1 MRIDYL
7 SQGDRK
13 KLIQEIIESDE
24 NKKRKEESLRA
35 LEVYK
40 GRQAQFILTKIL
52 NELGL
57 NAARNSRTISSINL
71 TKKIIKEQASL
82 YKNAPTRSFSDMN
95 EEQEAYALELYDY
108 CMANVKFKKA
118 NEVYKLCDQS
128 QLQIVLRDGKIEF
141 RPLYPHHYDVIP
153 SMHNPEEA
161 ECCVISSFDKT
172 QLFMGQYRG
181 DSRRTDSYYSD
192 TTNQKIGDP
201 DDYKAHQ
208 LFYWWTK
215 DYNFITNSD
224 GVYVDSNGLPIIG
237 VDENDIKNPIGVLP
251 FVDVAADKD
260 FEFYVR
266 SGYNTVNFTIDLG
279 LLLSDVSEIS
289 RLQGFSQAIISSV
302 EEPKDLTVGPRRAIW
317 LKISPN
323 AEQATRPTFEFQSPS
338 PDLGNSLQLISNF
351 MSMYLTSQGVSP
363 KLVNASGM
371 TESFT
376 SGVDRFL
383 SMVEKFEA
391 SQDDMALFT
400 NVEQKAWNIIKA
412 WNNVYYNV
420 TDNGFDSKLSGT
432 LIPQMSELSVKYGK
446 PEMVL
451 SENDKLAT
459 IEKRLDLGLVSIA
472 EAIAFDRGIPKEEA
486 EKVIAEIAESQME
499 LMGGKAETDI
509 IGQQGKVGSEPRR
522 TVRDPDSELN

>member
-7 SQGDRK
+7 SSTDRK

-52 NELGL
+52 NELGI
-57 NAARNSRTISSINL
+57 NAANNSRTITSINL

-82 YKNAPTRSFSDMN
+82 YKNDPIRTFTDMN
-95 EEQEAYALELYDY
+95 ELQTQYALDLYDY
-108 CMANVKFKKA
+108 CSANVKFKKA

-128 QLQIVLRDGKIEF
+128 QLQIVLRNGKIEF

-153 SMHNPEEA
+153 STQNPEEA
-161 ECCVISSFDKT
+161 ECYVISSFDKT
-172 QLFMGQYRG
+172 QLFMGQYKG
-181 DSRRTDSYYSD
+181 DSRRSDSYYSD
-192 TTNQKIGDP
+192 TINQKIGDP
-201 DDYKAHQ
+201 DDYKSRE

-215 DYNFITNSD
+215 DYNFITNAD
-224 GVYVDSNGLPIIG
+224 GVYVDSNGVPLVG
-237 VDENDIKNPIGVLP
+237 LSENDIKNPIGMLP

-302 EEPKDLTVGPRRAIW
+302 EEPKDLTIGPRRAIW
-317 LKISPN
+317 LKVSPQ
-323 AEQATRPTFEFQSPS
+323 ADQATRPTFEFQSPS

-363 KLVNASGM
+363 KLINASGM
-371 TESFT
+371 QESFT

-391 SQDDMALFT
+391 SQDDMSLFMS
-400 NVEQKAWNIIKA
+400 VEKKAWSIVKA
-412 WNNVYYNV
+412 WNNVYYNA
-420 TDNGFDSKLSGT
+420 TDNGFDEKLSGT
-432 LIPQMSELSVKYGK
+432 LIPQSAEISVKYGK

-459 IEKRLDLGLVSIA
+459 IEKRLDLGLISIA
-472 EAIAFDRGIPKEEA
+472 EAIAFDRGIPKEQA
-486 EKVIAEIAESQME
+486 EEVIAEIAETQME
-499 LMGGKAETDI
+499 LMGGKVEADTNGTESE
-509 IGQQGKVGSEPRR
+509 VGSGSRR
-522 TVRDPDSELN
+522 AVRDADSELD